1 MNKNKLFKVFVMIA
15 FIMCSCEDNFDPK
28 MYGTLNVSNYPV
40 TEAEYES
47 FMMTCYMPFTTT
59 WTYWIG
65 AGTSGNQHGWYIP
78 AGGVL
83 KFFDYP
89 TDEVAVW
96 NNGWGGGYYFL
107 SKADFSQCV
116 YYASG
121 TLSDENPNHFP
132 KVSEISYFTN
142 VIGTLEK
149 ASTEVVSEER
159 KREFIAEA
167 RLCRGLMMYYL
178 LHVYG
183 PVPLIVDPNDLINPS
198 KLENLVRPTLQQM
211 TEWIMADFEYA
222 YQYIADT
229 QPEQGRYNKD
239 YARVC
244 IMRHCLNE
252 GYYMSGYYQKAIDMY
267 NELKGRYSLFKK
279 GDNPYIE
286 QFKNAN
292 NFNSEVIMAVSCDET
307 ADGTNKSGNFNP
319 LMMLATPDNAARVDD
334 QGNPTPFYLQG
345 QGWGQTFNVS
355 PKFWDTYDPSDK
367 RREVILTKYYTT
379 AGTWIDRNT
388 TTWDGFIINKFPV
401 ETAPDLGRY
410 TRDYAR
416 FCLMKHCLNE
426 GEHMEGY
433 YQRAMDMYNELNTG
447 KYDLFKT
454 GSTPYVDLFKNANKF
469 NKEIIMAVSCSPAA
483 DGNPKHGNANP
494 FLMWA
499 LPSDVAK
506 GDPFPMGGGWFQA
519 FSMDKKYYDAFESND
534 GRLKTIVTSYKDKN
548 GVIINKDN
556 LGVRWNGYIM
566 NKFPQETMTTFQGT
580 DIPLARWADVLLM
593 YAEAEVRKTGT
604 VPSVAA
610 INAVNQ
616 VRNRAGLANLP
627 AVATNTKDAFLDAIL
642 IERGHEL
649 FYEGN
654 RKIDLIR
661 FNKYAQEM
669 YKAKGVMPT
678 HQYMPIPNY
687 AVEQAVSY
695 GKELKQT
702 WERPGW
708 AEDKSKAQQ
717 NIN

>member
-1 MNKNKLFKVFVMIA
+1 MFLRKPVTKEKIENMNKNKLFKVFVMIA

-183 PVPLIVDPNDLINPS
+183 PVPLIVDPDDLINPS

-211 TEWIMADFEYA
+211 TEWIMADFDYA

-292 NFNSEVIMAVSCDET
+292 NFNSEVIMAVSC
-307 ADGTNKSGNFNP
+307 S
-319 LMMLATPDNAARVDD
+319 
-334 QGNPTPFYLQG
+334 PT
-345 QGWGQTFNVS
+345 
-355 PKFWDTYDPSDK
+355 
-367 RREVILTKYYTT
+367 
-379 AGTWIDRNT
+379 
-388 TTWDGFIINKFPV
+388 
-401 ETAPDLGRY
+401 
-410 TRDYAR
+410 
-416 FCLMKHCLNE
+416 
-426 GEHMEGY
+426 
-433 YQRAMDMYNELNTG
+433 
-447 KYDLFKT
+447 
-454 GSTPYVDLFKNANKF
+454 
-469 NKEIIMAVSCSPAA
+469 A

-548 GVIINKDN
+548 GVVINKDN
-556 LGVRWNGYIM
+556 LGVRWNGYII

-616 VRNRAGLANLP
+616 VRKRAGLSDLP
-627 AVATNTKDAFLDAIL
+627 SVTTNTKDAFLNAIL
-642 IERGHEL
+642 IERGHEF

-669 YKAKGVMPT
+669 YKAKGIMPT

-687 AVEQAVSY
+687 AVEQAISY

-717 NIN
+717 SIN

>member
-116 YYASG
+116 YYTSG
-121 TLSDENPNHFP
+121 TLSDERPNHFP

-149 ASTEVVSEER
+149 ASTEVVSEGR

-167 RLCRGLMMYYL
+167 RLCRGLMMYFL

-183 PVPLIVDPNDLINPS
+183 PVPVILDPEKVIDPEALSNT
-198 KLENLVRPTLQQM
+198 VRPSLDEM
-211 TEWIMADFEYA
+211 TQWITDDLEFAA
-222 YQYIADT
+222 
-229 QPEQGRYNKD
+229 
-239 YARVC
+239 
-244 IMRHCLNE
+244 
-252 GYYMSGYYQKAIDMY
+252 
-267 NELKGRYSLFKK
+267 
-279 GDNPYIE
+279 
-286 QFKNAN
+286 KNAP
-292 NFNSEVIMAVSCDET
+292 EV
-307 ADGTNKSGNFNP
+307 
-319 LMMLATPDNAARVDD
+319 
-334 QGNPTPFYLQG
+334 
-345 QGWGQTFNVS
+345 
-355 PKFWDTYDPSDK
+355 
-367 RREVILTKYYTT
+367 
-379 AGTWIDRNT
+379 
-388 TTWDGFIINKFPV
+388 
-401 ETAPDLGRY
+401 APDLGRY

-447 KYDLFKT
+447 KYDLFRT

>member
-116 YYASG
+116 YYTSG

-183 PVPLIVDPNDLINPS
+183 PVPLIVDPDDLINPS

-292 NFNSEVIMAVSCDET
+292 NFNSEV
-307 ADGTNKSGNFNP
+307 
-319 LMMLATPDNAARVDD
+319 
-334 QGNPTPFYLQG
+334 
-345 QGWGQTFNVS
+345 
-355 PKFWDTYDPSDK
+355 
-367 RREVILTKYYTT
+367 
-379 AGTWIDRNT
+379 
-388 TTWDGFIINKFPV
+388 
-401 ETAPDLGRY
+401 
-410 TRDYAR
+410 
-416 FCLMKHCLNE
+416 
-426 GEHMEGY
+426 
-433 YQRAMDMYNELNTG
+433 
-447 KYDLFKT
+447 
-454 GSTPYVDLFKNANKF
+454 
-469 NKEIIMAVSCSPAA
+469 IMAVSCSPAA

>member
-149 ASTEVVSEER
+149 ASAEVVSEER

-211 TEWIMADFEYA
+211 TEWIMADFDYA

-388 TTWDGFIINKFPV
+388 TTWDGFIINKFPI
-401 ETAPDLGRY
+401 ETA
-410 TRDYAR
+410 TA
-416 FCLMKHCLNE
+416 
-426 GEHMEGY
+426 
-433 YQRAMDMYNELNTG
+433 
-447 KYDLFKT
+447 
-454 GSTPYVDLFKNANKF
+454 
-469 NKEIIMAVSCSPAA
+469 
-483 DGNPKHGNANP
+483 
-494 FLMWA
+494 
-499 LPSDVAK
+499 
-506 GDPFPMGGGWFQA
+506 
-519 FSMDKKYYDAFESND
+519 
-534 GRLKTIVTSYKDKN
+534 
-548 GVIINKDN
+548 
-556 LGVRWNGYIM
+556 
-566 NKFPQETMTTFQGT
+566 FQGT

-593 YAEAEVRKTGT
+593 YAEAEVRKNNAA
-604 VPSVAA
+604 PSADAVAA
-610 INAVNQ
+610 VNE
-616 VRNRAGLANLP
+616 VRKRAGLDDLP
-627 AVATNTKDAFLDAIL
+627 SSATASAEAFLDAL
-642 IERGHEL
+642 LTERGHEML
-649 FYEGN
+649 YEGM

-661 FNKYAQEM
+661 FNQYAQRTA
-669 YKAKGVMPT
+669 KIKGVAPT
-678 HQYMPIPNY
+678 HQYVPIPNY
-687 AVEQAVSY
+687 AVQQASESY
-695 GKELKQT
+695 GKVLLQT
-702 WERPGW
+702 FEREGW
-708 AEDKSKAQQ
+708 KADLAAAR
-717 NIN
+717 N

>member
-211 TEWIMADFEYA
+211 TEWITDDLEFAA
-222 YQYIADT
+222 
-229 QPEQGRYNKD
+229 
-239 YARVC
+239 
-244 IMRHCLNE
+244 
-252 GYYMSGYYQKAIDMY
+252 
-267 NELKGRYSLFKK
+267 
-279 GDNPYIE
+279 
-286 QFKNAN
+286 KNA
-292 NFNSEVIMAVSCDET
+292 
-307 ADGTNKSGNFNP
+307 P
-319 LMMLATPDNAARVDD
+319 
-334 QGNPTPFYLQG
+334 
-345 QGWGQTFNVS
+345 
-355 PKFWDTYDPSDK
+355 
-367 RREVILTKYYTT
+367 
-379 AGTWIDRNT
+379 
-388 TTWDGFIINKFPV
+388 

-469 NKEIIMAVSCSPAA
+469 NKEIIMAVSCSPTA

-506 GDPFPMGGGWFQA
+506 EAPFPMGGGWMQA

-548 GVIINKDN
+548 GVVINKDN
-556 LGVRWNGYIM
+556 LGVRWNGYII

-616 VRNRAGLANLP
+616 VRKRAGLSDLP
-627 AVATNTKDAFLDAIL
+627 SVTTNTKDAFLNAIL
-642 IERGHEL
+642 IERGHEF

-669 YKAKGVMPT
+669 YKAKGIMPT

-687 AVEQAVSY
+687 AVEQAISY

-717 NIN
+717 SIN

>member
-183 PVPLIVDPNDLINPS
+183 PVPLIVDPDDLINPS

-211 TEWIMADFEYA
+211 TEWIMADFDYA

-355 PKFWDTYDPSDK
+355 PKFWDTYDPLDK
-367 RREVILTKYYTT
+367 RREVILANIPTVWDESIVLDGKMGEYIVT
-379 AGTWIDRNT
+379 ARRAGNVWYVGGITDWTARDIEVDCSFLGDKT
-388 TTWDGFIINKFPV
+388 YDATLFKDGVNAHRV
-401 ETAPDLGRY
+401 G
-410 TRDYAR
+410 RDYKCESFR
-416 FCLMKHCLNE
+416 I
-426 GEHMEGY
+426 
-433 YQRAMDMYNELNTG
+433 
-447 KYDLFKT
+447 
-454 GSTPYVDLFKNANKF
+454 KNDSKLKIHLA
-469 NKEIIMAVSCSPAA
+469 P
-483 DGNPKHGNANP
+483 
-494 FLMWA
+494 
-499 LPSDVAK
+499 
-506 GDPFPMGGGWFQA
+506 GGGFA
-519 FSMDKKYYDAFESND
+519 
-534 GRLKTIVTSYKDKN
+534 LKIK
-548 GVIINKDN
+548 
-556 LGVRWNGYIM
+556 
-566 NKFPQETMTTFQGT
+566 
-580 DIPLARWADVLLM
+580 
-593 YAEAEVRKTGT
+593 
-604 VPSVAA
+604 
-610 INAVNQ
+610 
-616 VRNRAGLANLP
+616 
-627 AVATNTKDAFLDAIL
+627 
-642 IERGHEL
+642 
-649 FYEGN
+649 
-654 RKIDLIR
+654 
-661 FNKYAQEM
+661 
-669 YKAKGVMPT
+669 
-678 HQYMPIPNY
+678 
-687 AVEQAVSY
+687 
-695 GKELKQT
+695 
-702 WERPGW
+702 
-708 AEDKSKAQQ
+708 
-717 NIN
+717 

>member
-116 YYASG
+116 YYTSG
-121 TLSDENPNHFP
+121 TLSDERPNHFP

-149 ASTEVVSEER
+149 ASTEVVSEGR

-183 PVPLIVDPNDLINPS
+183 PVPLIVDPDDLINPS

-211 TEWIMADFEYA
+211 TEWIMADFDYA

-292 NFNSEVIMAVSCDET
+292 NFNSEV
-307 ADGTNKSGNFNP
+307 
-319 LMMLATPDNAARVDD
+319 
-334 QGNPTPFYLQG
+334 
-345 QGWGQTFNVS
+345 
-355 PKFWDTYDPSDK
+355 
-367 RREVILTKYYTT
+367 
-379 AGTWIDRNT
+379 
-388 TTWDGFIINKFPV
+388 
-401 ETAPDLGRY
+401 
-410 TRDYAR
+410 
-416 FCLMKHCLNE
+416 
-426 GEHMEGY
+426 
-433 YQRAMDMYNELNTG
+433 
-447 KYDLFKT
+447 
-454 GSTPYVDLFKNANKF
+454 
-469 NKEIIMAVSCSPAA
+469 IMAVSCSPAA

-695 GKELKQT
+695 GKKLKQT

>member
-211 TEWIMADFEYA
+211 TEWIMADFDYA

-379 AGTWIDRNT
+379 AGIVIMQLETPIESVTYAAKMAKKDGITAILNPAPAPTQQLPDDLLANVDILIPNVTEAEIISGMHITDDESAKEAIRYISSKGIKTVIITMGAKGALAYENNEFIHIPAFKVEAVDT
-388 TTWDGFIINKFPV
+388 TAAGDTFCGGLCVALSEGKNLKDAIIFASKASSISV
-401 ETAPDLGRY
+401 
-410 TRDYAR
+410 TRMGAQVSIPLR
-416 FCLMKHCLNE
+416 
-426 GEHMEGY
+426 
-433 YQRAMDMYNELNTG
+433 
-447 KYDLFKT
+447 
-454 GSTPYVDLFKNANKF
+454 
-469 NKEIIMAVSCSPAA
+469 KEI
-483 DGNPKHGNANP
+483 
-494 FLMWA
+494 
-499 LPSDVAK
+499 
-506 GDPFPMGGGWFQA
+506 Q
-519 FSMDKKYYDAFESND
+519 
-534 GRLKTIVTSYKDKN
+534 
-548 GVIINKDN
+548 
-556 LGVRWNGYIM
+556 
-566 NKFPQETMTTFQGT
+566 
-580 DIPLARWADVLLM
+580 
-593 YAEAEVRKTGT
+593 
-604 VPSVAA
+604 
-610 INAVNQ
+610 
-616 VRNRAGLANLP
+616 
-627 AVATNTKDAFLDAIL
+627 
-642 IERGHEL
+642 
-649 FYEGN
+649 
-654 RKIDLIR
+654 
-661 FNKYAQEM
+661 
-669 YKAKGVMPT
+669 
-678 HQYMPIPNY
+678 
-687 AVEQAVSY
+687 
-695 GKELKQT
+695 
-702 WERPGW
+702 
-708 AEDKSKAQQ
+708 
-717 NIN
+717 

>member
-116 YYASG
+116 YYTSG
-121 TLSDENPNHFP
+121 TLSDERPNHFP

-149 ASTEVVSEER
+149 ASTEVVSEGR

-167 RLCRGLMMYYL
+167 RLCRGLMMYFL

-183 PVPLIVDPNDLINPS
+183 PVPVILDPEKVIDPEALSNT
-198 KLENLVRPTLQQM
+198 VRPSLDEM
-211 TEWIMADFEYA
+211 TQWITDDLEFAA
-222 YQYIADT
+222 
-229 QPEQGRYNKD
+229 
-239 YARVC
+239 
-244 IMRHCLNE
+244 
-252 GYYMSGYYQKAIDMY
+252 
-267 NELKGRYSLFKK
+267 
-279 GDNPYIE
+279 
-286 QFKNAN
+286 KNAP
-292 NFNSEVIMAVSCDET
+292 EV
-307 ADGTNKSGNFNP
+307 
-319 LMMLATPDNAARVDD
+319 
-334 QGNPTPFYLQG
+334 
-345 QGWGQTFNVS
+345 
-355 PKFWDTYDPSDK
+355 
-367 RREVILTKYYTT
+367 
-379 AGTWIDRNT
+379 
-388 TTWDGFIINKFPV
+388 
-401 ETAPDLGRY
+401 APDLGRY
-410 TRDYAR
+410 TRDYAC

-447 KYDLFKT
+447 KYDLFRT

>member
-183 PVPLIVDPNDLINPS
+183 PVPLIVDPDDLINPS

-211 TEWIMADFEYA
+211 TEWIMADFDYA

-292 NFNSEVIMAVSCDET
+292 NFNSEVIMAVSC
-307 ADGTNKSGNFNP
+307 S
-319 LMMLATPDNAARVDD
+319 
-334 QGNPTPFYLQG
+334 PT
-345 QGWGQTFNVS
+345 
-355 PKFWDTYDPSDK
+355 
-367 RREVILTKYYTT
+367 
-379 AGTWIDRNT
+379 
-388 TTWDGFIINKFPV
+388 
-401 ETAPDLGRY
+401 
-410 TRDYAR
+410 
-416 FCLMKHCLNE
+416 
-426 GEHMEGY
+426 
-433 YQRAMDMYNELNTG
+433 
-447 KYDLFKT
+447 
-454 GSTPYVDLFKNANKF
+454 
-469 NKEIIMAVSCSPAA
+469 A

-548 GVIINKDN
+548 GVVINKDN
-556 LGVRWNGYIM
+556 LGVRWNGYII

-616 VRNRAGLANLP
+616 VRKRAGLSDLP
-627 AVATNTKDAFLDAIL
+627 SVTTNTKDAFLNAIL
-642 IERGHEL
+642 IERGHEF

-669 YKAKGVMPT
+669 YKAKGIMPT

-687 AVEQAVSY
+687 AVEQAISY

-717 NIN
+717 SIN

>member
-116 YYASG
+116 YYTSG
-121 TLSDENPNHFP
+121 TLSDERPNHFP

-149 ASTEVVSEER
+149 ASTEVVSEGR

-183 PVPLIVDPNDLINPS
+183 PVPLIVDPDDLINPS

-211 TEWIMADFEYA
+211 TEWIMADFDYA

-229 QPEQGRYNKD
+229 QPEQGRYNK
-239 YARVC
+239 
-244 IMRHCLNE
+244 
-252 GYYMSGYYQKAIDMY
+252 
-267 NELKGRYSLFKK
+267 
-279 GDNPYIE
+279 
-286 QFKNAN
+286 
-292 NFNSEVIMAVSCDET
+292 
-307 ADGTNKSGNFNP
+307 
-319 LMMLATPDNAARVDD
+319 
-334 QGNPTPFYLQG
+334 
-345 QGWGQTFNVS
+345 
-355 PKFWDTYDPSDK
+355 
-367 RREVILTKYYTT
+367 
-379 AGTWIDRNT
+379 
-388 TTWDGFIINKFPV
+388 
-401 ETAPDLGRY
+401 
-410 TRDYAR
+410 DYAR

-447 KYDLFKT
+447 KYDLFRT

-717 NIN
+717 SIN

>member
-388 TTWDGFIINKFPV
+388 TTWDGCIINKFPV

>member
-1 MNKNKLFKVFVMIA
+1 MSKNKLFKVFVMIA

-116 YYASG
+116 YYTSG
-121 TLSDENPNHFP
+121 TLSDERPNHFP

-401 ETAPDLGRY
+401 ETA
-410 TRDYAR
+410 TA
-416 FCLMKHCLNE
+416 
-426 GEHMEGY
+426 
-433 YQRAMDMYNELNTG
+433 
-447 KYDLFKT
+447 
-454 GSTPYVDLFKNANKF
+454 
-469 NKEIIMAVSCSPAA
+469 
-483 DGNPKHGNANP
+483 
-494 FLMWA
+494 
-499 LPSDVAK
+499 
-506 GDPFPMGGGWFQA
+506 
-519 FSMDKKYYDAFESND
+519 
-534 GRLKTIVTSYKDKN
+534 
-548 GVIINKDN
+548 
-556 LGVRWNGYIM
+556 
-566 NKFPQETMTTFQGT
+566 FQGT

-593 YAEAEVRKTGT
+593 YAEAEVRKNNAA
-604 VPSVAA
+604 PSADA
-610 INAVNQ
+610 IAAVNE
-616 VRNRAGLANLP
+616 VRKRAGLGELPSSATAN
-627 AVATNTKDAFLDAIL
+627 VEAFLDAL
-642 IERGHEL
+642 LTERGHEML
-649 FYEGN
+649 YEGM

-661 FNKYAQEM
+661 FNQYAQRTA
-669 YKAKGVMPT
+669 KIKGVAPT
-678 HQYMPIPNY
+678 HQYVPIPNY
-687 AVEQAVSY
+687 AVQQASESY
-695 GKELKQT
+695 GKVLVQT
-702 WERPGW
+702 FEREGW
-708 AEDKSKAQQ
+708 KADLAAAR
-717 NIN
+717 N

>member
-252 GYYMSGYYQKAIDMY
+252 GYYMSGYYQ
-267 NELKGRYSLFKK
+267 
-279 GDNPYIE
+279 
-286 QFKNAN
+286 
-292 NFNSEVIMAVSCDET
+292 
-307 ADGTNKSGNFNP
+307 
-319 LMMLATPDNAARVDD
+319 
-334 QGNPTPFYLQG
+334 
-345 QGWGQTFNVS
+345 
-355 PKFWDTYDPSDK
+355 
-367 RREVILTKYYTT
+367 
-379 AGTWIDRNT
+379 
-388 TTWDGFIINKFPV
+388 
-401 ETAPDLGRY
+401 
-410 TRDYAR
+410 
-416 FCLMKHCLNE
+416 
-426 GEHMEGY
+426 
-433 YQRAMDMYNELNTG
+433 RAMDMYNELNTG
-447 KYDLFKT
+447 KYDLFRT

>member
-292 NFNSEVIMAVSCDET
+292 NFNSEVIMAVSC
-307 ADGTNKSGNFNP
+307 
-319 LMMLATPDNAARVDD
+319 
-334 QGNPTPFYLQG
+334 
-345 QGWGQTFNVS
+345 
-355 PKFWDTYDPSDK
+355 
-367 RREVILTKYYTT
+367 
-379 AGTWIDRNT
+379 
-388 TTWDGFIINKFPV
+388 
-401 ETAPDLGRY
+401 
-410 TRDYAR
+410 
-416 FCLMKHCLNE
+416 
-426 GEHMEGY
+426 
-433 YQRAMDMYNELNTG
+433 
-447 KYDLFKT
+447 
-454 GSTPYVDLFKNANKF
+454 
-469 NKEIIMAVSCSPAA
+469 SPAA

-506 GDPFPMGGGWFQA
+506 GAPFPMGGGWFQA

-687 AVEQAVSY
+687 AVKQAVSY

>member
-1 MNKNKLFKVFVMIA
+1 MKKKIFLPMLVSLQLLFG
-15 FIMCSCEDNFDPK
+15 SCENNFDPYI
-28 MYGTLNVSNYPV
+28 YGALLQGEYPSTEQEYVSY
-40 TEAEYES
+40 
-47 FMMTCYMPFTTT
+47 MMICYLPYTTV
-59 WTYWIG
+59 WTYDMG
-65 AGTSGNQHGWYIP
+65 SGGLQHGIHIP
-78 AGGVL
+78 SGGMVRM
-83 KFFDYP
+83 FDSTSDICAYAA
-89 TDEVAVW
+89 TVGADW
-96 NNGWGGGYYFL
+96 RRFSLGDYSNCFYYWRGNVEDNSNL
-107 SKADFSQCV
+107 
-116 YYASG
+116 
-121 TLSDENPNHFP
+121 NHFP
-132 KVSEISYFTN
+132 KTAQITRMTE

-149 ASTEVVSEER
+149 APLTALTEE
-159 KREFIAEA
+159 KKNNLLGEA
-167 RLCRGLMMYYL
+167 RLCRGLMMYFL

-183 PVPLIVDPNDLINPS
+183 PVPVILDPEKVIDPEALSNT
-198 KLENLVRPTLQQM
+198 VRPSLDEM
-211 TEWIMADFEYA
+211 TQWITDDLEFAA
-222 YQYIADT
+222 
-229 QPEQGRYNKD
+229 
-239 YARVC
+239 
-244 IMRHCLNE
+244 
-252 GYYMSGYYQKAIDMY
+252 
-267 NELKGRYSLFKK
+267 
-279 GDNPYIE
+279 
-286 QFKNAN
+286 KNA
-292 NFNSEVIMAVSCDET
+292 
-307 ADGTNKSGNFNP
+307 P
-319 LMMLATPDNAARVDD
+319 
-334 QGNPTPFYLQG
+334 
-345 QGWGQTFNVS
+345 
-355 PKFWDTYDPSDK
+355 
-367 RREVILTKYYTT
+367 
-379 AGTWIDRNT
+379 
-388 TTWDGFIINKFPV
+388 

-469 NKEIIMAVSCSPAA
+469 NKEIIMAVSCSPTA

-506 GDPFPMGGGWFQA
+506 EAPFPMGGGWMQA
-519 FSMDKKYYDAFESND
+519 FSMDKKYYD
-534 GRLKTIVTSYKDKN
+534 VYK
-548 GVIINKDN
+548 
-556 LGVRWNGYIM
+556 RQ
-566 NKFPQETMTTFQGT
+566 FPQETMTTFQGT

-616 VRNRAGLANLP
+616 VRKRAGLSDLP
-627 AVATNTKDAFLDAIL
+627 SVTTNTKDAFLNAIL
-642 IERGHEL
+642 IERGHEF

-669 YKAKGVMPT
+669 YKAKGIMPT

-687 AVEQAVSY
+687 AVEQAISY

-717 NIN
+717 SIN

>member
-116 YYASG
+116 YYTSG
-121 TLSDENPNHFP
+121 TLSDERPNHFP

-149 ASTEVVSEER
+149 ASTEVVSEGR

-183 PVPLIVDPNDLINPS
+183 PVPLIVDPDDLINPS

-211 TEWIMADFEYA
+211 TEWIMADFDYA

-292 NFNSEVIMAVSCDET
+292 NFNSEV
-307 ADGTNKSGNFNP
+307 
-319 LMMLATPDNAARVDD
+319 
-334 QGNPTPFYLQG
+334 
-345 QGWGQTFNVS
+345 
-355 PKFWDTYDPSDK
+355 
-367 RREVILTKYYTT
+367 
-379 AGTWIDRNT
+379 
-388 TTWDGFIINKFPV
+388 
-401 ETAPDLGRY
+401 
-410 TRDYAR
+410 
-416 FCLMKHCLNE
+416 
-426 GEHMEGY
+426 
-433 YQRAMDMYNELNTG
+433 
-447 KYDLFKT
+447 
-454 GSTPYVDLFKNANKF
+454 
-469 NKEIIMAVSCSPAA
+469 IMAVSCSPAA

-717 NIN
+717 SIN